1 MLDAGA
7 RLYKISHLLQETIK
21 YGRSMLV
28 TTLSGRDDLSD
39 LSSDLG
45 DSGAIYNLIQKD
57 RVLAAVCANFL
68 WIISIIVLCI
78 CPKISLSL
86 RFVVSIRQVIFRNN
100 QKTKKGNMIFKIIE
114 QSEICKWCK
123 LCLLFSDLKKL
134 YPWSSTSRLD
144 VAVFI
149 SDLGSS
155 NKTGDG
161 GLIFPL
167 RAHHGIIL

>member
-21 YGRSMLV
+21 YGRSLLV

-68 WIISIIVLCI
+68 
-78 CPKISLSL
+78 
-86 RFVVSIRQVIFRNN
+86 
-100 QKTKKGNMIFKIIE
+100 
-114 QSEICKWCK
+114 
-123 LCLLFSDLKKL
+123 
-134 YPWSSTSRLD
+134 
-144 VAVFI
+144 
-149 SDLGSS
+149 
-155 NKTGDG
+155 
-161 GLIFPL
+161 
-167 RAHHGIIL
+167 